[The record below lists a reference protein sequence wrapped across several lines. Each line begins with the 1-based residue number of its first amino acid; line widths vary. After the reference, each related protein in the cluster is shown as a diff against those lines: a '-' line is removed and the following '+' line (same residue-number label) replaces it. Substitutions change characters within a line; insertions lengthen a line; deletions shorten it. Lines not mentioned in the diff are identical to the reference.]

1 MKRQVKRFI
10 VSAVALSLL
19 IPAVSAPEAQAASKP
34 KLSNKSVSVKVG
46 KTKKITVKGVKAK
59 KIKKT
64 TWSVKSKKI
73 AALSKKKKNNVTIK
87 GKKAGKTTLT
97 AKIKVG
103 KKTYKKTC
111 KIKVSK
117 AAVKPVPNDVT
128 VTKVPTAKPTAT
140 ATATVAPTEVPT
152 VAPTPV
158 PTAVPTLRALTTNYK
173 SATAPQQQSADVF
186 PTTPPSPT
194 VDPATAVGYDV
205 DYEDVEIGTRTQDAV
220 DEGEGIKGAVLRGCE
235 GDTANDYLEVVD
247 GSTVLDENDEATN
260 TTHVLHCYR
269 AVKTWQGPMFNLTNY
284 LDEGCT
290 YTLEADVFS
299 LKADLWASYQLQTT
313 EDTEEGY
320 GQLTGDSQ
328 SNPKIPAGT
337 WQHVSYTVSI
347 PDDKYYYALYFES
360 YNGQKLDDIYLD
372 NIRLTKTKT
381 NNRDTSIASLKDTYQ
396 DVFDIVGVG
405 AGTDSLFGESASEFI
420 ASQYNAY
427 TPGNEMKPD
436 AILSSS
442 MTALTLEE
450 AKEKGYY
457 IPEDYA
463 SYAENRN
470 KAGQGDIVVPE
481 LNFAN
486 VDRILEICHEKG
498 LKLRG
503 HNLNWHQQTPLFF
516 FTQNFRVAIGSKDKT
531 TGNYKYQASKA
542 VMDCRQEFFVK
553 TVMNYV
559 LKKDLELAGG
569 DKSKCV
575 LYAYDVVNEYLHS
588 ATADTDQDPTFW
600 GTIYDTTV
608 DNGYMAKTGVTLY
621 PSYVKDS
628 FKWAHE
634 VLVENDRTDVKLFY
648 NDYNCYQYPE
658 DIVHLVDFINSDGK
672 ICDGIGMQSH
682 LDISSSFHSADNY
695 AKALA
700 CFQENAPDLEV
711 QITELDATME
721 STVDNVKT
729 DEDQAAYYDQIMGA
743 ILQNKKNGGNIT
755 GLVLWSL
762 YDGVSWRSGK
772 YPCIFSGLY
781 APKSAFYAVI
791 GAKATYWD

>member
-1 MKRQVKRFI
+1 MKRQVKRLI

-19 IPAVSAPEAQAASKP
+19 VPAISAPETQAASKP
-34 KLSNKSVSVKVG
+34 KLSKKSVSVKVG

-73 AALSKKKKNNVTIK
+73 AALSKKKKNSVTIK

-111 KIKVSK
+111 KIQVSK
-117 AAVKPVPNDVT
+117 ASVIPASNGNDANKT
-128 VTKVPTAKPTAT
+128 PTAKPTAT
-140 ATATVAPTEVPT
+140 ATATATAPSTAGT
-152 VAPTPV
+152 PTPT
-158 PTAVPTLRALTTNYK
+158 PTAVPTLRALTTDYK
-173 SATAPQQQSADVF
+173 NATAPQQQSADVF
-186 PTTPPSPT
+186 PTTPPSPQ
-194 VDPATAVGYDV
+194 VDPSTAVGYDV
-205 DYEDVEIGTRTQDAV
+205 DFEDVEVGIRTQDAI
-220 DEGEGIKGAVLRGCE
+220 EGEGIKGAVLRGCE

-247 GSTVLDENDEATN
+247 GSTVLDENDAATN
-260 TTHVLHCYR
+260 TTNVLHCYR
-269 AVKTWQGPMFNLTNY
+269 AVKTWQGPMFNLTEY

-299 LKADLWASYQLQTT
+299 LTADLWASYQLQTT
-313 EDTEEGY
+313 EDTAVGY

-328 SNPKIPAGT
+328 SNPRIAAGE
-337 WQHVSYTVSI
+337 WKHVSYTVSI

-372 NIRLTKTKT
+372 NIKLTKTKA
-381 NNRDTSIASLKDTYQ
+381 NNRDTSIASLKETYQ

-457 IPEDYA
+457 IPDDYA
-463 SYAENRN
+463 SYSENRN
-470 KAGQGDIVVPE
+470 KAGQGDVVVPE

-486 VDRILEICHEKG
+486 VDQILQVCHEKG

-503 HNLNWHQQTPLFF
+503 HTLCWHEQTPAFF

-531 TGNYKYQASKA
+531 TGDYKYQASKE
-542 VMDCRQEFFVK
+542 VMDSRQEFFVK
-553 TVMNYV
+553 TVLNYV

-575 LYAYDVVNEYLHS
+575 VYGYDAVNEYLHS
-588 ATADTDQDPTFW
+588 STADSNTKPTYW

-608 DNGYMAKTGVTLY
+608 DNGYMAKTGVTYY
-621 PSYVKDS
+621 PSYVKDT

-658 DIVHLVDFINSDGK
+658 DIVHLVDYINSDGK
-672 ICDGIGMQSH
+672 ICDGIGMQAH
-682 LDISSSFHSADNY
+682 LDISQSFHSADNF

-700 CFQENAPDLEV
+700 CFQENAPEVEV

-721 STVDNVKT
+721 STADNVKT
-729 DEDQAAYYDQIMGA
+729 DEDQAAYYDQIMGT

-755 GLVLWSL
+755 GITIWSL